1 MAEHDGIA
9 KVVEGYRHFSE
20 AVYPEHREL
29 FDQLRDRQ
37 DPQVLFITCADSRID
52 PALITH
58 SHPGDLFICRN
69 IGNIVP
75 AFGEMLGG
83 VSAVVEYA
91 VVALH
96 VRDIIV
102 CGHSDCGAMKA
113 LADMDSPLLQ
123 SMPVVLTWL
132 RNAQAARSVVSAARG
147 ELAGEPLV
155 RALVEENVLL
165 QLQHLRTHPSVAAG
179 LAGGDLRLHGWIY
192 SIGEGRVEAYDEA
205 TRSFGPIEEVL
216 GELAGT
222 PFEKV
227 MEQPHG
233 SAAKAAVPQS
243 TRAVAH
249 Q

>member
-1 MAEHDGIA
+1 MWETDGIA

-52 PALITH
+52 PSLITH
-58 SHPGDLFICRN
+58 SEPGELFISRN

-75 AFGEMLGG
+75 AFGEMMGG
-83 VSAVVEYA
+83 VTAVVEYA

-113 LADMDSPLLQ
+113 LADLQ
-123 SMPVVLTWL
+123 GEALRAMPTVRNWL
-132 RNAQAARSVVSAARG
+132 RNAEAALPAVKAAHG
-147 ELAGEPLV
+147 DLAGEQLSH
-155 RALVEENVLL
+155 ALVGENVLL
-165 QLQHLRTHPSVAAG
+165 QLQHLRTHPAVASALAAG
-179 LAGGDLRLHGWIY
+179 KLRLHGWIY
-192 SIGEGRVEAYDEA
+192 SIGDGRVQAYDEA
-205 TRSFGPIEEVL
+205 ARRFGPIEEVL

-222 PFEKV
+222 TFEKV
-227 MEQPHG
+227 VV
-233 SAAKAAVPQS
+233 VPQP
-243 TRAVAH
+243 
-249 Q
+249 